1 MNEVTETSSGAALE
15 VLDVHVQF
23 EGVKAV
29 DGVDLTLAAGEIL
42 GLIGP
47 NGAGKTT
54 LVNVVSGYQAPTAG
68 EVLLGGTRVT
78 AWSPQRLA
86 RAGLVRT
93 FQAVRLFANL
103 TVLENVEVAAVAGGL
118 RPSAAR
124 ARAFD
129 LLEAFDLADRADV
142 LASALPLGEERLLGI
157 ARALGAAPRF
167 MLLDEPAA
175 GLDEHESDLL
185 VSRLAAIRDQHT
197 CALLVIEHDMRLIM
211 RLCERIQVLD
221 SGRTI
226 SIGTPNQVRS
236 DPAVL
241 EAYLGADREAPRAE
255 G

>member
-1 MNEVTETSSGAALE
+1 MEATGAPSLE
-15 VLDVHVQF
+15 VQDVHVQF
-23 EGVKAV
+23 EGVKAI
-29 DGVDLTLAAGEIL
+29 DGVDLTLGAGEIL

-54 LVNVVSGYQAPTAG
+54 LVNVVSGYQEPTDG
-68 EVLLGGTRVT
+68 EVLLGATRVT

-103 TVLENVEVAAVAGGL
+103 TVLENVEVAAIAGGL
-118 RPSAAR
+118 KPAAAR
-124 ARAFD
+124 VRAFD
-129 LLEAFDLADRADV
+129 LLDAFDLADRADA
-142 LASALPLGEERLLGI
+142 LAGSLPLGEERLLGI

-167 MLLDEPAA
+167 VLLDEPAA

-185 VSRLAAIRDQHT
+185 VERLTAIRERHA

-211 RLCERIQVLD
+211 RLCHRIQVLD

-226 SIGTPNQVRS
+226 SIGTPEQVRS
-236 DPAVL
+236 DPAVRD
-241 EAYLGADREAPRAE
+241 AYLGADRRAPHAE

>member
-1 MNEVTETSSGAALE
+1 
-15 VLDVHVQF
+15 
-23 EGVKAV
+23 
-29 DGVDLTLAAGEIL
+29 
-42 GLIGP
+42 
-47 NGAGKTT
+47 
-54 LVNVVSGYQAPTAG
+54 VSGYQAPTSG
-68 EVLLGGTRVT
+68 EVLLEGTRVT

-103 TVLENVEVAAVAGGL
+103 TVLENVEVAAIAGGM
-118 RPSAAR
+118 RPAAAR
-124 ARAFD
+124 ERAYD
-129 LLEAFDLADRADV
+129 LLEAFDLIDRADA
-142 LASALPLGEERLLGI
+142 LAASLPLGEERLLGI

-167 MLLDEPAA
+167 VLLDEPAA

-185 VSRLAAIRDQHT
+185 VDRLAAIREEQS

-211 RLCERIQVLD
+211 RLCHRIQVLD

-226 SIGTPNQVRS
+226 SIGTPDRVRS

-241 EAYLGADREAPRAE
+241 AAYLGADREAPHAE